1 MTTTQEIAAVPQL
14 DALLPMPDPPERT
27 PEEMSGFNHLSITGN
42 SHFLAMHLGN
52 PDTTLVA
59 GEHYLAP
66 FPTRDMAGIKFPDLM
81 IAFNVNP
88 EAYYRSNAYI
98 ISEQGKPP
106 DFVLE
111 IASRATGRA
120 DVLEK
125 PAAYAALGVPEY
137 WRFDET
143 GRYHGARLEG
153 DRLVQGVYQPIAIQ
167 SLDGGILQGYSEV
180 LNLILRWEE
189 GRLGWYDPANGRHI
203 STFRDERAAR
213 TAAEAARTAAEAR
226 IQELERQL
234 KQRTS

>member
-1 MTTTQEIAAVPQL
+1 MTTIQDIAAVSQP

-27 PEEMSGFNHLSITGN
+27 PEELSSFNHLSITGS
-42 SHFLAMHLGN
+42 SHFLAMHLGK
-52 PDTTLVA
+52 PETTLVA

-66 FPTRDMAGIKFPDLM
+66 FPTREMAGIKFPDLM
-81 IAFNVNP
+81 IAFDVNP

-120 DVLEK
+120 DILEK

-153 DRLVQGVYQPIAIQ
+153 DRLVRGVYQPLAIQ
-167 SLDGGILQGYSEV
+167 SLGGGILQGYSEV

-213 TAAEAARTAAEAR
+213 TAAEAALTTAEAR